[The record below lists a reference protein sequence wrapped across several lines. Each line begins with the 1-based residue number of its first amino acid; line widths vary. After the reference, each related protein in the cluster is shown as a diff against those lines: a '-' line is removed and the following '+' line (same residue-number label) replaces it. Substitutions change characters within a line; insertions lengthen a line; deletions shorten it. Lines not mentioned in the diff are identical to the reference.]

1 MDFKTTKKQGSF
13 FNEKGTFFSNP
24 FREKALTIDVA
35 ADIIDMY
42 QTKSFVTRKNFRILI
57 F

>member
-1 MDFKTTKKQGSF
+1 MHFKITKKQGSF
-13 FNEKGTFFSNP
+13 STEKGTFFSNP
-24 FREKALTIDVA
+24 FREKALTIDVG